1 MEQRRFSGKSHWYH
15 ETQSSARQHQ
25 TLPLVPEAARVDD
38 HFLLDL
44 SLPADVI
51 EACSR
56 WLTPARKLY
65 GLLFPQRVTVNRLRT
80 LNIYDRLSTAL
91 TVAQVYGVQRLCNH
105 YAARLAPLSGPD
117 SSRESNR
124 RLAQMTQF
132 ARQLAASPEVIDARA
147 RQQLEDVGL
156 TEYDT
161 VLMTQIIGYVGFQA
175 RTVAGFQAL
184 NGQPVRLIP
193 GMEMQQEA
201 AAVKFTEPH
210 SQWIAGIDGVDLRI
224 ASARQLESLAA
235 WQPLAAFRLLAPV
248 LAHEYPSLDELGDI
262 YSGTR
267 AGIINDEDAELIA
280 LYSARINGSVHCFNE
295 SWQHWT
301 AADELAEAVRHGDR
315 VLKRLGQTRAREGA
329 IAQAVQV
336 LTCAPDRFSAAHFSA
351 LLAQG
356 FAAPSAIGLMAWCAL
371 CGWLNRLKIALGD
384 VA

>member
-15 ETQSSARQHQ
+15 ETQSSARQN
-25 TLPLVPEAARVDD
+25 LPLSLMPEAARVDD

-44 SLPADVI
+44 SLPDDMT

-65 GLLFPQRVTVNRLRT
+65 GLLFPQRVAVNRLRT
-80 LNIYDRLSTAL
+80 LSIYDRLSTAL

-105 YAARLAPLSGPD
+105 YAARLAPLPGPD

-124 RLAQMTQF
+124 RLAQITQY
-132 ARQLAASPEVIDARA
+132 ARQLAASPDVINARA

-161 VLMTQIIGYVGFQA
+161 ILMVQIIGYVGFQA
-175 RTVAGFQAL
+175 RAIAGFQAL
-184 NGQPVRLIP
+184 SGQPVRLIP

-201 AAVKFTEPH
+201 SSALFDEPH
-210 SQWIAGIDGVDLRI
+210 SEWTAGIVGVDMRI

-235 WQPLAAFRLLAPV
+235 WQPLPAFRLLAPV
-248 LAHEYPSLDELGDI
+248 LAHESPSLDELGEI
-262 YSGTR
+262 YSG
-267 AGIINDEDAELIA
+267 AQSVLIDEDVTTLIA
-280 LYSARINGSVHCFNE
+280 LYTARINGSVHCFNE
-295 SWQHWT
+295 SWQQWSGS
-301 AADELAEAVRHGDR
+301 DELAEAVRQGDR
-315 VLKRLGQTRAREGA
+315 VLKRLGQTKARESVITGN
-329 IAQAVQV
+329 VQT
-336 LTCAPDRFSAAHFSA
+336 LTCAPARFSSTHFSS
-351 LLAQG
+351 LLALG
-356 FAAPSAIGLMAWCAL
+356 FAAPSAIGIVVWCGL

>member
-38 HFLLDL
+38 PFLLDL
-44 SLPADVI
+44 SLPDDI
-51 EACSR
+51 TEACSG

-80 LNIYDRLSTAL
+80 LSAYDRLSTAL

-105 YAARLAPLSGPD
+105 YAARLAPLPGPD
-117 SSRESNR
+117 SSRESNH
-124 RLAQMTQF
+124 RLAQITQY

-147 RQQLEDVGL
+147 RQQLDDVGL

-161 VLMTQIIGYVGFQA
+161 ILMAQIIGYVGFQA

-184 NGQPVRLIP
+184 TGQPVRLIP
-193 GMEMQQEA
+193 GMSMQQEA
-201 AAVKFTEPH
+201 SPTRFDDH
-210 SQWIAGIDGVDLRI
+210 SNQWIAGIQGVDLRV
-224 ASARQLESLAA
+224 ANARQLESLAA
-235 WQPLAAFRLLAPV
+235 WQPLPAFRLLAPV
-248 LAHEYPSLDELGDI
+248 LAHEYPSLDELGEI
-262 YSGTR
+262 YSG
-267 AGIINDEDAELIA
+267 AQSLLLDEELTERIT
-280 LYSARINGSVHCFNE
+280 LHCARINGSAHCFAE
-295 SWQHWT
+295 SWRQWT
-301 AADELAEAVRHGDR
+301 GSDELAEAIRQGAQAHKQHD
-315 VLKRLGQTRAREGA
+315 QTTAKDAA
-329 IAQAVQV
+329 IAQSVQM

-351 LLAQG
+351 LLANG
-356 FAAPSAIGLMAWCAL
+356 FTSSSATGLVVWCAL

>member
-44 SLPADVI
+44 SLPADVL

-105 YAARLAPLSGPD
+105 YAARLAPLPGPD

-124 RLAQMTQF
+124 RLAQITQF
-132 ARQLAASPEVIDARA
+132 ARQLAASPDVIDARA

-156 TEYDT
+156 TEYDII
-161 VLMTQIIGYVGFQA
+161 LMTQIIGYVGFQA

-201 AAVKFTEPH
+201 ASTKFTEPH
-210 SQWIAGIDGVDLRI
+210 TLWTAGMDGVDMRI
-224 ASARQLESLAA
+224 ASTRQLESLAA
-235 WQPLAAFRLLAPV
+235 WQPLPAFRLLAPI
-248 LAHEYPSLDELGDI
+248 LAHESALLDELGEI
-262 YSGTR
+262 YSGAR
-267 AGIINDEDAELIA
+267 FGLIDDDVAELIA

-295 SWQHWT
+295 SWQQWT
-301 AADELAEAVRHGDR
+301 GADELAEAVRHGDR
-315 VLKRLGQTRAREGA
+315 VLKRLGQTQAKEGA

-356 FAAPSAIGLMAWCAL
+356 FAAPSAIGLVAWCAL